1 MIRERKHK
9 VFGTPMSEWVDSMPQ
24 SMEDIGVD
32 LGGIVSAGT
41 QGYGLEGPEL
51 LDFIRK
57 CLYAL
62 LRAGAMPLKLEP
74 IGKNGFWFPE
84 TRYGTDHGAI
94 VEGVIA
100 DWLKEG
106 EMYPAWEKF
115 RFGDRKV
122 LEAQGRYDDKPV
134 RW

>member
-1 MIRERKHK
+1 MRSEPKHRYY
-9 VFGTPMSEWVDSMPQ
+9 GTPINRWIAATPAA
-24 SMEDIGVD
+24 MEDIGIE
-32 LGGIVSAGT
+32 LGAIVRDGVH
-41 QGYGLEGPEL
+41 GYGLEGPEL
-51 LDFIRK
+51 LDFVRK
-57 CLYAL
+57 SLYAL

-74 IGKNGFWFPE
+74 IGENGFWLPE
-84 TRYGTDHGAI
+84 TKYGTDHGAI

-122 LEAQGRYDDKPV
+122 LEAQGRYGDKPV